1 MIHRISVCLQSA
13 GGTVTNTH
21 SGLSER
27 DDMISHGEAPGVP
40 GTERTALSPVQ
51 PGPGLRSEPFM
62 IHTRLLFA
70 ASCLTLMS
78 ACGADSVG
86 GALASIGITSGPPP
100 EGTLLQSP
108 AQLVSTVTAPSLLVE
123 LNVATHQQLLSL
135 SGTPVCDV
143 LIYTIEYETVDG
155 ANQPTTASG
164 ALMVPSG
171 LGSTCTGSRPIVEY
185 AHGTSTDR
193 NFSMADLSNDEPLAL
208 AAVFAS
214 QGYIVVA
221 PNYAG
226 YDTSTLTYHPYLIAE
241 QQSKDMMDALKAA
254 RTALPL
260 VSATLTRDSGKLFI
274 TGYSQGGYVA
284 MATHRAMQAAG
295 MTVTASAPM
304 SGPYALAAFADA
316 VFYGDVNGGAPI
328 STTLLLTA
336 YQAAYGNIYADPSE
350 VFEPPY
356 ATGIQTLL
364 PTTMTRSQLY
374 SEGLLPQ
381 YALFSLTPPA
391 PQFAA
396 ITPPTTPAALA
407 AVFALGF
414 GTGNLIQNSYRLSY
428 LQDAQANPD
437 GGFPTVT
444 TGVAS
449 PSAQLPARQA
459 LQRNDLRNWVPTAP
473 LQLCGGDLD
482 PVVFFFNTQ
491 LMQGYWAANAP
502 ASASIGVLDLES
514 AVAANDPYATLKQGF
529 ELAKQALAAAAVAQ
543 GASDGGAS
551 AVATAYHATLVAPFC
566 FAASRSFFANY

>member
-1 MIHRISVCLQSA
+1 MIDKKLLLPAFC
-13 GGTVTNTH
+13 
-21 SGLSER
+21 
-27 DDMISHGEAPGVP
+27 
-40 GTERTALSPVQ
+40 AL
-51 PGPGLRSEPFM
+51 
-62 IHTRLLFA
+62 LL
-70 ASCLTLMS
+70 T

-86 GALASIGITSGPPP
+86 SALAGIGISTGPPP
-100 EGTLLQSP
+100 EGALLQSP

-143 LIYTIEYETVDG
+143 LIYTIQYETVDG
-155 ANQPTTASG
+155 ANAPTTASA

-171 LGSTCTGSRPIVEY
+171 LGSTCTGARPIVEY
-185 AHGTSTDR
+185 AHGTTTER
-193 NFSMADLSNDEPLAL
+193 TFSMADLSNDEALAL

-226 YDTSTLTYHPYLIAE
+226 YDTSSLTYHPYLIAE
-241 QQSKDMMDALKAA
+241 QQSKDMMDALKAS

-260 VSATLTRDSGKLFI
+260 VSATLTRDNGKLFI

-284 MATHRAMQAAG
+284 MATHRAMEAAG
-295 MTVTASAPM
+295 LTVTASAPM

-328 STTLLLTA
+328 STTLLVTA
-336 YQAAYGNIYADPSE
+336 YQAAYGNIYADATE
-350 VFEPPY
+350 VFEPQY

-374 SEGLLPQ
+374 SQGLLPES
-381 YALFSLTPPA
+381 ALFSLTPPA

-396 ITPPTTPAALA
+396 ITPPTAPAALA

-414 GTGNLIQNSYRLSY
+414 GAGNLIQNSYRLSY
-428 LQDAQANPD
+428 LEDAQANPD
-437 GGFPTVT
+437 GGFPAVT
-444 TGVAS
+444 TGVATS
-449 PSAQLPARQA
+449 TAQLPMRQA
-459 LQRNDLRNWVPTAP
+459 LQRNDLRDWSPVAP
-473 LQLCGGDLD
+473 LQLCGGALD

-491 LMQGYWAANAP
+491 LMQGYWTAHAP

-514 AVAANDPYATLKQGF
+514 AVAANDPYASLKQDF
-529 ELAKQALAAAAVAQ
+529 ELAKAAVAAAAVAQ
-543 GASDGGAS
+543 GASDGGGS

-566 FAASRSFFANY
+566 FAASRAFFANY

>member
-1 MIHRISVCLQSA
+1 MIDKRLVLPAIF
-13 GGTVTNTH
+13 
-21 SGLSER
+21 
-27 DDMISHGEAPGVP
+27 
-40 GTERTALSPVQ
+40 ALLV
-51 PGPGLRSEPFM
+51 
-62 IHTRLLFA
+62 
-70 ASCLTLMS
+70 S
-78 ACGADSVG
+78 ACGADG
-86 GALASIGITSGPPP
+86 IGAVASSLGLSNGPPP

-108 AQLVSTVTAPSLLVE
+108 AQLVSTVTAPSLLAE
-123 LNVATHQQLLSL
+123 LNLATNQQLFSL
-135 SGTPVCDV
+135 SGAPVCDV
-143 LIYTIEYETVDG
+143 LIFTIQYQTVGG
-155 ANQPTTASG
+155 ANEPTTGSG

-171 LGSTCTGSRPIVEY
+171 LGSTCTGARPIVLY

-193 NFSMADLSNDEPLAL
+193 TFSMADLSNDEALAL

-226 YDTSTLTYHPYLIAE
+226 YDTSTLTYHPYLVAE

-260 VSATLTRDSGKLFI
+260 VSATLTRDNGKLFI

-284 MATHRAMQAAG
+284 MATHRAMEAAG

-328 STTLLLTA
+328 STTLLITA
-336 YQAAYGNIYADPSE
+336 FQAAYGNIYADATD
-350 VFEPPY
+350 VFEPQY

-364 PTTMTRSQLY
+364 PTTLTRSQLY
-374 SEGLLPQ
+374 SQGLLPQ

-407 AVFALGF
+407 EVFALGF
-414 GTGNLIQNSYRLSY
+414 GAGNLIQNSYRLSY
-428 LQDAQANPD
+428 LEDAQAHPD
-437 GGFPTVT
+437 GGFPALT

-449 PSAQLPARQA
+449 TSAQQPLRQA
-459 LQRNDLRNWVPTAP
+459 LQRNDLRDWNPVAP
-473 LQLCGGDLD
+473 LQLCGGALD

-491 LMQGYWAANAP
+491 LMQGYWATHAP

-514 AVAANDPYATLKQGF
+514 AAGANDPYASLKQDF
-529 ELAKQALAAAAVAQ
+529 ELAKEAVAVAAVAQ
-543 GASDGGAS
+543 GASDGGLS

-566 FAASRSFFANY
+566 LAATRSFFANY